1 MELLEEAEKRLINH
15 EFRRQTS
22 SKMITEAYEEE
33 DLLKRAKELS
43 ETFPGLVY
51 ETHGSLYFDK
61 YTYKGTCQENN
72 RYAKEGKGVYEK
84 WLGDKYVGDWKENER
99 NGYGTMYYENE
110 TIYTGQWK
118 DNMKQGFGIYKA
130 RSGTQFI
137 GEWFRN
143 ELHGHCIVK
152 LDDGFISYE
161 GSFK

>member
-1 MELLEEAEKRLINH
+1 
-15 EFRRQTS
+15 
-22 SKMITEAYEEE
+22 
-33 DLLKRAKELS
+33 
-43 ETFPGLVY
+43 
-51 ETHGSLYFDK
+51 
-61 YTYKGTCQENN
+61 
-72 RYAKEGKGVYEK
+72 
-84 WLGDKYVGDWKENER
+84 
-99 NGYGTMYYENE
+99 MYYENE